1 MKSSQ
6 FGGQPAPPGSFP
18 NPQKQGSFMGV
29 GSNYQTAQEMY
40 YADSRQTPT
49 NSRQASMQN
58 GNMKKGDTRNRE
70 AEGDSGSNS
79 VKSFGPDNKLI
90 HGKAS
95 FSNQPNIG
103 MPISSAVN

>member
-1 MKSSQ
+1 MGAGSS
-6 FGGQPAPPGSFP
+6 
-18 NPQKQGSFMGV
+18 
-29 GSNYQTAQEMY
+29 YQTAQEMY
-40 YADSRQTPT
+40 YAESRQTPT

-58 GNMKKGDTRNRE
+58 GNMKKPESRNRE

-79 VKSFGPDNKLI
+79 VKSFGPDNKLV

-103 MPISSAVN
+103 MPISGAVN